1 MGMVTALG
9 GHFISWVWHPLE
21 LFYFLTQFS
30 RQLVFQMSHGRFRF
44 RQTVEQLYS
53 VGVQSAGVIFF
64 SLGIVSL
71 ILVLEFSFH
80 MKLVLRQDSLVPA
93 FSTVL
98 LIRELG
104 PVVTALLLVSRVGA
118 GLAAEIA
125 TMKTTDQIDALR
137 LLSIDPFDY
146 LVVPRW
152 LACWAATVLLA
163 VLSIGVA
170 IVGGATIAV
179 MKLGYGYGEYFNTM
193 FSFSHYSDVWG
204 CVIKASVFGN
214 LLPLVACYHGFRAKP
229 GSQGVGMA
237 ATSAVVEGSIV
248 VILADFVVTYFLYTV

>member
-1 MGMVTALG
+1 MVSAIGSQVIVWFSHPFQLL
-9 GHFISWVWHPLE
+9 HFTYQFLAR
-21 LFYFLTQFS
+21 LFAQ
-30 RQLVFQMSHGRFRF
+30 VFHRRFRF
-44 RQTVEQLYS
+44 REIVHQVYAA
-53 VGVQSAGVIFF
+53 GVQSAAVIFF
-64 SLGIVSL
+64 SIGVVSL

-80 MKLVLRQDSLVPA
+80 MKLVIRQDSLVPA

-125 TMKTTDQIDALR
+125 TMKITDQIDALR

-152 LACWAATVLLA
+152 LACWISTVLLA
-163 VLSIGVA
+163 VLALGVA
-170 IVGGATIAV
+170 IIGGATIAAL
-179 MKLGYGYGEYFNTM
+179 KLGYGFGEYFNTM
-193 FSFSHYSDVWG
+193 FSFANFSDFWG
-204 CVIKASVFGN
+204 CIVKASVFGN
-214 LLPLVACYHGFRAKP
+214 LMPLVACYHGFQCKP

-248 VILADFVVTYFLYTV
+248 VIFADFIVTYLFYAV

>member
-1 MGMVTALG
+1 MVSALG
-9 GHFISWVWHPLE
+9 SNVLAAVGHPFE
-21 LFYFLTQFS
+21 LLYFFSQFLK
-30 RQLVFQMSHGRFRF
+30 RTMWQVAGGRFRF
-44 RQTVEQLYS
+44 RQTVDQLYS

-64 SLGIVSL
+64 SIGVVSL

-125 TMKTTDQIDALR
+125 TMKITDQIDALR
-137 LLSIDPFDY
+137 LLSIEPLDY

-152 LACWAATVLLA
+152 LACWIATVLLA
-163 VLSIGVA
+163 VLALGIG
-170 IVGGATIAV
+170 IVGGATIAAL
-179 MKLGYGYGEYFNTM
+179 KLGYGYGEYFNTM
-193 FSFSHYSDVWG
+193 FSFTRYSDIWG

-237 ATSAVVEGSIV
+237 ATSAVVEGSII
-248 VILADFVVTYFLYTV
+248 VILADFVVTYLLYSV

>member
-1 MGMVTALG
+1 MVTAIG
-9 GHFISWVWHPLE
+9 HHFISIAWHPLE
-21 LFYFLTQFS
+21 LLYFLVRFT
-30 RQLVFQMSHGRFRF
+30 RQLFSQVFGGRFRL
-44 RQTVEQLYS
+44 RQTVQQLHS
-53 VGVQSAGVIFF
+53 IGVQSSGVIFF

-125 TMKTTDQIDALR
+125 TMKTTEQIDALK
-137 LLSIDPFDY
+137 LLSIDPFDF

-152 LACWAATVLLA
+152 LACWIATVSLSILA
-163 VLSIGVA
+163 IGVA
-170 IVGGATIAV
+170 ILGGASIAV
-179 MKLGYGYGEYFNTM
+179 LKLGYGYGEYFNTM
-193 FSFSHYSDVWG
+193 FSFSRFSDLWG

-248 VILADFVVTYFLYTV
+248 VIVADFVVTYLLYTV

>member
-1 MGMVTALG
+1 MVTAIGAHTLR
-9 GHFISWVWHPLE
+9 ILAHPVE
-21 LFYFLTQFS
+21 IAYFFTQYLKLLA
-30 RQLVFQMSHGRFRF
+30 RQLGTGRFRF
-44 RQTVEQLYS
+44 RQTVDQLYS

-64 SLGIVSL
+64 SIAVVSL

-80 MKLVLRQDSLVPA
+80 MKLVLHQDSLVPA

-125 TMKTTDQIDALR
+125 TMKITDQIDALR
-137 LLSIDPFDY
+137 LLSIEPFDY

-152 LACWAATVLLA
+152 IAVWLAAVLLTI
-163 VLSIGVA
+163 LSIGVA
-170 IVGGATIAV
+170 IIGGATIAAI
-179 MKLGYGYGEYFNTM
+179 KLGYGFGEYFNSVFT
-193 FSFSHYSDVWG
+193 FSHFSDLIG

-214 LLPLVACYHGFRAKP
+214 LLPLVACYHGFKAKP
-229 GSQGVGMA
+229 GSEGVGMA

-248 VILADFVVTYFLYTV
+248 VIVADFVVTYLFYTL